1 VQLQARVA
9 NALDRRYET
18 ATLYPALGR
27 EAFLTVRW
35 GAPR

>member
-1 VQLQARVA
+1 VA

-18 ATLYPALGR
+18 ATLFPALGR